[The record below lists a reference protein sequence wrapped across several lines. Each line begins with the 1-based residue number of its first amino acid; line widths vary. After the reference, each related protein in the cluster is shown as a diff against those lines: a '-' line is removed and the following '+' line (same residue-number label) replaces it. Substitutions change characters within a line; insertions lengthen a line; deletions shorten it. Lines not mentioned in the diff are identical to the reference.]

1 MISAFMLI
9 PLVIAIALNEV
20 SAVPAFMLGIG
31 TCSIFAALF
40 MLCRTKPTPLNWHQA
55 LIITGLCWVVLSI
68 FGAIPLYFSDNYSS
82 YLDAFFE
89 TVSCFT
95 TTGLSV
101 SIDQDHMAFSFIM
114 WRCVMNVA
122 GGIGVVVIALAL
134 GIFGSSSIA
143 ASLYQAEGR
152 SGHVM
157 PEIRQTS
164 RFIFNVSLVVITLG
178 TLACSIAC
186 YFSGM
191 TVDHAIFNGIFLTL
205 SDFSTGGMTAHSSGI
220 VYYHSWPVELI
231 TMVIMVASCI
241 NFLLYGDLWKGTIK
255 PFLQD
260 IEVRTIIIWVSLL
273 VILVVL
279 ALGASSYF
287 NTLGSVIRRGLYE
300 VMSAAFNTGYST
312 LYPGQVLYACGTGV
326 LFVIVLGMCIG
337 GCASSISGGIKALRV
352 GIIFKAIVQYIRQA
366 IAPDRARPR
375 TFFNYHGR
383 QLLTPSL
390 ISSAMT
396 ILLMYVVTYAIGAIA
411 GVIYGYDALPA
422 IFESVSATSNT
433 GLSAGIT
440 SASMPWGLKVVY
452 IIQMWLGRLEF
463 IAFFAMLIELIVS
476 VLPRRGATLR
486 KERKKKK
493 ESKKVEKR
501 GAKKKKGGENK
512 EEHKRK
518 KGGANKE
525 ERKEKK
531 GGALGIS
538 SSVVG
543 VLLAFV
549 LVVACGVPQI
559 AYATNNPASSGSSG
573 GVSGDAESNIE
584 TLTNRYELLSNLGNA
599 NTDDSDVVVET
610 RSDVLTR
617 VNRALD
623 GALVR
628 IQGEAVGDK
637 LISTNEGVWI
647 NVLGST
653 GSCIGVQMSKDLSQL
668 IANMGDYNTSGTVIQ
683 ITGDYHVACHEHQG
697 ELDIHAQ
704 KIEVLDVGGQIDHS
718 FDLGQLI
725 LSVLLCIIALILFVL
740 YIYLRFL
747 KSPKDDGSAGAD
759 NGVDS
764 TGGVVATNHGEH
776 PNNSAV
782 NNGEHQPRFRSA
794 TNGEHPHT
802 ILKGHT

>member
-1 MISAFMLI
+1 MIHRLHLDDWRTIAHYLGTLMLMISGFMLI
-9 PLVIAIALNEV
+9 PLVIAIVLNEV

-31 TCSIFAALF
+31 ACSVFAAIF
-40 MLCRTKPTPLNWHQA
+40 MLCRTSPAPLNWHQA

-143 ASLYQAEGR
+143 ASLYQSEGR

-164 RFIFNVSLVVITLG
+164 RFIFNVSLVVIILG
-178 TLACSIAC
+178 TLTCSIAC

-191 TVDHAIFNGIFLTL
+191 SVDHAIFNGFFLTL

-255 PFLQD
+255 PFLKD

-273 VILVVL
+273 TILVVL

-287 NTLGSVIRRGLYE
+287 NTLGSVVRRGLYE

-411 GVIYGYDALPA
+411 GVVYGYDALPA
-422 IFESVSATSNT
+422 IFESVSAASNT

-440 SASMPWGLKVVY
+440 SASMPWGLKVIY
-452 IIQMWLGRLEF
+452 IIEMWLGRLEF

-476 VLPRRGATLR
+476 VLPRKGSTLR
-486 KERKKKK
+486 KKRKKRRKK
-493 ESKKVEKR
+493 AGRVAEVAGGVVVADGSGSGAGSAAVGSAGNVFGEHPATNATSAVAGEHAGACRTVGADFGAVGRVSKKV
-501 GAKKKKGGENK
+501 G
-512 EEHKRK
+512 
-518 KGGANKE
+518 
-525 ERKEKK
+525 
-531 GGALGIS
+531 
-538 SSVVG
+538 VVT
-543 VLLAFV
+543 LAFV
-549 LVVACGVPQI
+549 LAFVCVVPQI
-559 AYATNNPASSGSSG
+559 VGGVAQSAYATSSAGVSGSAG
-573 GVSGDAESNIE
+573 GISGDAESNIE

-599 NTDDSDVVVET
+599 NTEDSDVVVET

-623 GALVR
+623 GATVR

-637 LISTNEGVWI
+637 LTSSKEDVWI
-647 NVLGST
+647 NILGST
-653 GSCIGVQMSKDLSQL
+653 GSCIGVEMSKDLSQL
-668 IANMGDYNTSGTVIQ
+668 IANMGDYNTSGTVVQ
-683 ITGDYHVACHEHQG
+683 ITGEYHVACHEHQG

-704 KIEVLDVGGQIDHS
+704 NIEILDVGGQIAHS
-718 FDLGQLI
+718 FDLSQLI
-725 LSVLLCIIALILFVL
+725 LSVILCIVALILFAL
-740 YIYLRFL
+740 YIFLRF
-747 KSPKDDGSAGAD
+747 
-759 NGVDS
+759 
-764 TGGVVATNHGEH
+764 
-776 PNNSAV
+776 
-782 NNGEHQPRFRSA
+782 FRS
-794 TNGEHPHT
+794 TRNT
-802 ILKGHT
+802 QV